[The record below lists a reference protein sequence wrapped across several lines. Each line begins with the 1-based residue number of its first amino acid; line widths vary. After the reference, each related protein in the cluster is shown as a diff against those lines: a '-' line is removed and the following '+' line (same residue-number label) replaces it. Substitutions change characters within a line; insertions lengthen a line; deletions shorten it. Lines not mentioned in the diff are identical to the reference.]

1 MKKAVIFLVCSAA
14 LTLVF
19 YEVADYLTPGSPSE
33 AMTILLAGMAMVLVW
48 LVQCFIRVGR
58 GKKSSDAHT
67 LVR

>member
-1 MKKAVIFLVCSAA
+1 MKKTVIFLVCSAA
-14 LTLVF
+14 LTLAF

-33 AMTILLAGMAMVLVW
+33 AMTILLAGIAMVLVW

-58 GKKSSDAHT
+58 GKKGGART